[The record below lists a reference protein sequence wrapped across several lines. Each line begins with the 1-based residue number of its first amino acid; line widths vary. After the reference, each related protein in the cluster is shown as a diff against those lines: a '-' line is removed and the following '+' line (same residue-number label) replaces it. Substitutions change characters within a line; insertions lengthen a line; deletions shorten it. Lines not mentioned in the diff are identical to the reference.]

1 MLKVLD
7 IRLITIIW
15 SLSLLV
21 IYFSISIS
29 YKLQNIAKQY
39 LWRMTL
45 QFNRESNSSI
55 LLAGILALVVGVGV
69 ARFVFTS
76 LLPAMLEDS
85 INIGFAGVLASI
97 NYLGYL
103 SGSVFSI
110 FIKDIHSKVKYFRF
124 GLLLCVV
131 SSFVLGITENST
143 LWIIARLFAGF
154 GAAMALVVGSAVV
167 MLKLKSTNKTKAMGI
182 HFSGLGFSILI
193 TDLVMRGVFY
203 YGGDWR
209 DAWLILAIMGAFL
222 SCYSVY
228 ILRFDKHPKH
238 EVVKH
243 KFDQSLFSPMVIIL
257 ILAYFTEG
265 VGMVVQATFLP
276 DIVNSLDGLNG
287 YGGYVWLAVGLAGIP
302 SCIIW
307 MRLAVSFGSINIM
320 IVAMLLQIVGILIPT
335 FSSNI
340 IINLISGLLFGA
352 TFIGLVAL
360 FMNFGG
366 QLSHKNPVLIMGA
379 ITSAYGVGQI
389 IAPLYSVAL
398 IEHFNSYS
406 YPLYLT
412 ALIVAIGVFM
422 LTYAKVNFR
431 EASPTK

>member
-1 MLKVLD
+1 MVVYSLDSLGIHWQILLRRYFRESMLK
-7 IRLITIIW
+7 
-15 SLSLLV
+15 
-21 IYFSISIS
+21 
-29 YKLQNIAKQY
+29 
-39 LWRMTL
+39 
-45 QFNRESNSSI
+45 FNRESNSAI

-85 INIGFAGVLASI
+85 ISIAFAGVLASI

-103 SGSVFSI
+103 TGSIFSI

-131 SSFVLGITENST
+131 SSLVLGITEQST

-154 GAAMALVVGSAVV
+154 GAAMALVVGSSIV
-167 MLKLKSTNKTKAMGI
+167 MLKLTSTNKTKAMGI
-182 HFSGLGFSILI
+182 HFSGLGFSIVI

-203 YGGDWR
+203 YGGDWK
-209 DAWLILAIMGAFL
+209 DAWLVLAIMGAFL
-222 SCYSVY
+222 SCYPAY
-228 ILRFDKHPKH
+228 ILRFDKQPANA
-238 EVVKH
+238 VVKH
-243 KFDQSLFSPMVIIL
+243 KLDRTLFSPMVIIL

-276 DIVNSLDGLNG
+276 DIVNSLDGLDG

-307 MRLAVSFGSINIM
+307 MRLAHRFGSINIM
-320 IVAMLLQIVGILIPT
+320 IVAMLLQIIGILIPT

-340 IINLISGLLFGA
+340 VMNLISGLLFGA

-366 QLSHKNPVLIMGA
+366 QLSKKNPVFIMGA
-379 ITSAYGVGQI
+379 ITSAYGIGQI
-389 IAPLYSVAL
+389 IAPLYCVAL
-398 IEHFNSYS
+398 IKQFNTYNQA
-406 YPLYLT
+406 LYLT
-412 ALIVAIGVFM
+412 AIIVACGILM
-422 LTYAKVNFR
+422 LTYAKFNFK
-431 EASPTK
+431 EAKQGMQ

>member
-1 MLKVLD
+1 M
-7 IRLITIIW
+7 
-15 SLSLLV
+15 
-21 IYFSISIS
+21 
-29 YKLQNIAKQY
+29 
-39 LWRMTL
+39 L

-85 INIGFAGVLASI
+85 INIAFAGVLASI
-97 NYLGYL
+97 NYLGYI

-110 FIKDIHSKVKYFRF
+110 FIKDIHSKVKYFRL
-124 GLLLCVV
+124 GLFLCVV

-143 LWIIARLFAGF
+143 LWIIARLLAGF

-193 TDLVMRGVFY
+193 TDLVTRGVFY

-228 ILRFDKHPKH
+228 ILRFDKQPKN

-243 KFDQSLFSPMVIIL
+243 KFDKSLFSPMVIIL

-276 DIVNSLDGLNG
+276 DIVNSLDGLDG

-307 MRLAVSFGSINIM
+307 MRLANRFGSINIM
-320 IVAMLLQIVGILIPT
+320 IVAMLLQIIGILIPT

-340 IINLISGLLFGA
+340 IMNLISGLLFGA

-366 QLSHKNPVLIMGA
+366 QLSKNNPVFIMGA
-379 ITSAYGVGQI
+379 ITSAYGIGQI
-389 IAPLYSVAL
+389 IAPLYCVAL
-398 IEHFNSYS
+398 IEKFNNYN
-406 YPLYLT
+406 YALDLT
-412 ALIVAIGVFM
+412 ALIVASGILM
-422 LTYAKVNFR
+422 LIYAKFNFE
-431 EASPTK
+431 EATP